1 VLEARRFGERVGVV
15 MKRFSLFAVVVLSAA
30 VLSGC
35 GQNGLD
41 CNPRNYP
48 NGILPQQC
56 YGQGPQPW
64 NPGFGPPGGVV
75 PPPPF
80 GAPGVVVPPP
90 PPPFGAPGVVVPPP
104 QPPFGPPVA
113 PPYGPNPYVY
123 PCFGNPYCY

>member
-1 VLEARRFGERVGVV
+1 
-15 MKRFSLFAVVVLSAA
+15 MKRFSLFAVVA
-30 VLSGC
+30 VLGAAALAGC

-56 YGQGPQPW
+56 YGPGAQPW
-64 NPGFGPPGGVV
+64 NPGPGQPGFGPPGFF
-75 PPPPF
+75 PPQ
-80 GAPGVVVPPP
+80 
-90 PPPFGAPGVVVPPP
+90 
-104 QPPFGPPVA
+104 QPPFGPPFGPPVF

>member
-64 NPGFGPPGGVV
+64 NP
-75 PPPPF
+75 PF